1 MSDFFKII
9 PFIKPYKHLIVLNFI
24 FNLLSV
30 VFSLFS
36 ISLIIP
42 VLGILFGTIEFE
54 PEDFEKLK
62 GLSIFSFE
70 YLKIW
75 LYDKISNLI
84 VQHNE
89 LYTLGVICFFI
100 ILFSILKN
108 FTRYLALFF
117 LTPIRNNI
125 IRDIRNN
132 LKKKLLHVPMSFF
145 QKFKK
150 GDIISRITHDLTEVE
165 WSIIGLLELIF
176 KDPIHIIIFLI
187 GLSLINIKLTL
198 ICFLLFPITGFII
211 AIIAKNLKKT
221 SFINQEKIA
230 ELISLIDQNITGIK
244 IIKAFNKEGF
254 IMKIFKNQNESQKE
268 IANNVL
274 RKKDLSSPMSETL
287 STVTMVVIIWVG
299 GEMVLNGLLQA
310 ESFIGFTIMFS
321 QIIPPTKS
329 LTSSFYSIKKG
340 SAAINRINDF
350 IKIKDEK
357 ASTNLNSVSVFKKE
371 ISFSNVNFSYENQNV
386 IDNLSLTIKKGEK
399 IAIIGESGCGK
410 TTIIDLLLNFFS
422 IDSGTIKIDSENIK
436 NKNIDALRSL
446 FGLVSQDV
454 FLFNDS
460 ISNNISFGNPNINPN
475 KIIEAAKQADAHRFI
490 SKLDNGYETIIKN
503 QGKNLSSGQKQRIS
517 IARAIFGNYPILIF
531 DEATSSLDSKSSRNI
546 QNIINNID
554 KEKTCIIITH
564 KLRSIQKLDRIF
576 VMKDGKII
584 QNGTHKLL
592 MNSSDVYQQLYNLDK
607 PDDKKN

>member
-9 PFIKPYKHLIVLNFI
+9 PFVKPYKHLIVLNFM

-42 VLGILFGTIEFE
+42 VLGILFGTIEFD
-54 PEDFEKLK
+54 PEDFKKLK
-62 GLSIFSFE
+62 ELSIFSLE

-75 LYDKISNLI
+75 LYNKISYLI

-132 LKKKLLHVPMSFF
+132 LKKKMLHVPMSFF

-187 GLSLINIKLTL
+187 GLSLINIKLTF
-198 ICFLLFPITGFII
+198 ICFLLFPITGFVI
-211 AIIAKNLKKT
+211 AIIAKNLKKK
-221 SFINQEKIA
+221 SFLNQEKIA
-230 ELISLIDQNITGIK
+230 ELISLIDQNISGIK
-244 IIKAFNKEGF
+244 IIKAFNKESF
-254 IMKIFKNQNESQKE
+254 IMKIFKNQNENQKE

-340 SAAINRINDF
+340 SAAINRINEF
-350 IKIKDEK
+350 MKIKNEK
-357 ASTNLNSVSVFKKE
+357 TSTNLNAASVFEKE

-386 IDNLSLTIKKGEK
+386 INNLSLKIKKGEK

-422 IDSGTIKIDSENIK
+422 IESGTIKIDSENIK

-460 ISNNISFGNPNINPN
+460 ISNNISFGNPKINPN
-475 KIIEAAKQADAHRFI
+475 KIIEAAKQADAHEFI
-490 SKLDNGYETIIKN
+490 SKFENGYETIIKN

-546 QNIINNID
+546 QNIISNID

-576 VMKDGKII
+576 VMKDGKIT

-592 MNSSDVYQQLYNLDK
+592 MNSSDVYQQLYNLDES
-607 PDDKKN
+607 DDKKN